1 MVSGNGRYFRPGRS
15 RTRTRRRQLDAQG
28 ANAFLPQP
36 PVVGEH
42 LDGFIVQDDAPLLV
56 RPCAPLDQLA
66 VRADRDRVSQGNHV
80 VRQVDVPPSQ
90 RAQFAAASAERHGAP
105 DEGPPV
111 RVAPRFRDDSGSVG
125 GARRPRIRMG
135 ECRLVR
141 LMRGVEGDPL
151 PAGRFVERAAED
163 PVDLANA
170 GG

>member
-1 MVSGNGRYFRPGRS
+1 V
-15 RTRTRRRQLDAQG
+15 
-28 ANAFLPQP
+28 NAFLPQP

-105 DEGPPV
+105 DEGPQ
-111 RVAPRFRDDSGSVG
+111 SGSRHASVTIREASAALG
-125 GARRPRIRMG
+125 G
-135 ECRLVR
+135 
-141 LMRGVEGDPL
+141 RGSGWGS
-151 PAGRFVERAAED
+151 AGLSA
-163 PVDLANA
+163 
-170 GG
+170 